1 MVSILRSDGI
11 SAQLARARA
20 RWEFINSFHAQI
32 VSLAEVGQYV
42 RKSHG

>member
-1 MVSILRSDGI
+1 MVSILRTDGI

-20 RWEFINSFHAQI
+20 KRKFINSFHAQI
-32 VSLAEVGQYV
+32 ISLAEVGQHV